1 MIDENTFL
9 ELLYLR
15 IRARQKIE
23 SKHKRTQIYR
33 RVYAISLSSS
43 WQAQIIAY
51 VEMINI
57 LVALK
62 IGHSQWVV
70 LRVLIKCDNQAV
82 IAALTNGKH
91 VTLAKHTRNIFL
103 WLRSC
108 DIEIKLVHVAGKLDP
123 VADLLSR

>member
-1 MIDENTFL
+1 M
-9 ELLYLR
+9 
-15 IRARQKIE
+15 
-23 SKHKRTQIYR
+23 
-33 RVYAISLSSS
+33 YAISLSSS
-43 WQAQIIAY
+43 WQTQIIAY

-82 IAALTNGKH
+82 VAALTNGKH
-91 VTLAKHTRNIFL
+91 VTMAKHTRNIFL
-103 WLRSC
+103 WLSSC
-108 DIEIKLVHVAGKLDP
+108 NIEIKLVHVAGKLDP